1 MNHNEE
7 HNFDSEPNFSFENKG
22 GNPFGLPSDYFAS
35 FEEKIKLKF
44 ELENE
49 LTEFP
54 LLKSIPKD
62 SVFKL
67 PVNYFSQNQNSI
79 EYRTELASYPKLQ
92 TIKKPVFNELEAEY
106 VHILNQSLDHKIELA
121 NELKSYQTLYHL
133 DKINPF
139 VVSEDYFECIGMR
152 VKEKINSSHERS
164 VSVSVFDLIA
174 EFIFG
179 KKMAFAFT
187 AIILIGLSIYFYQST
202 KPLPISRCE
211 TLACL
216 EKQDIVNH
224 SSFSNLDDDQLI
236 EMVNIKTLNKQLQ
249 STLSQ
254 SDSTQHEE
262 YILDN
267 VNTDQLLEEL

>member
-1 MNHNEE
+1 MNHSEE
-7 HNFDSEPNFSFENKG
+7 HNFDSEPNFPFDNKG

-35 FEEKIKLKF
+35 FEEKIKLRL

-49 LTEFP
+49 LAEFP
-54 LLKSIPKD
+54 LLKSISKEP
-62 SVFKL
+62 VF
-67 PVNYFSQNQNSI
+67 SI
-79 EYRTELASYPKLQ
+79 EYQAELTSYPRLE

-106 VHILNQSLDHKIELA
+106 IHSLNQSLDYKIELA
-121 NELKSYQTLYHL
+121 DELKSYQTFYHL

-139 VVSEDYFECIGMR
+139 VVTEDYFETVASR
-152 VKEKINSSHERS
+152 VKEKIYSSNMQ
-164 VSVSVFDLIA
+164 SVSVFDTIT

-179 KKMAFAFT
+179 KKTAFAFT
-187 AIILIGLSIYFYQST
+187 AIGLVGLSIYFYQST
-202 KPLPISRCE
+202 KPLPISHCE

-216 EKQDIVNH
+216 EKQEIVNH

-236 EMVNIKTLNKQLQ
+236 EMVNVKTLNKQLQ
-249 STLSQ
+249 STVSH
-254 SDSTQHEE
+254 SDSIQHEE

>member
-1 MNHNEE
+1 MSHNEE
-7 HNFDSEPNFSFENKG
+7 HNFDDELNFSCENKEKK
-22 GNPFGLPSDYFAS
+22 PFAIPSDYFAS
-35 FEEKIKLKF
+35 FEEKIKRKL

-49 LTEFP
+49 LAEFP
-54 LLKSIPKD
+54 LLKGISKTTA
-62 SVFKL
+62 FKI
-67 PVNYFSQNQNSI
+67 PVNYFSENYHSI
-79 EYRTELASYPKLQ
+79 EYQAELTSYPELE
-92 TIKKPVFNELEAEY
+92 TIKKRSFNELEAEY
-106 VHILNQSLDHKIELA
+106 MVSFNESFDHKVELA
-121 NELKSYQTLYHL
+121 DELKVYQTLYHL
-133 DKINPF
+133 DKNNPF
-139 VVSEDYFECIGMR
+139 SISEDYFETVGVR
-152 VKEKINSSHERS
+152 VKEKIYSSHKQ
-164 VSVSVFDLIA
+164 SVSVFDTIA

-187 AIILIGLSIYFYQST
+187 AMILVGLSIFFYQSV
-202 KPLPISRCE
+202 KPFPISHCE

-216 EKQDIVNH
+216 DKQEIVNH

-262 YILDN
+262 YILEN